1 MKNASTKMITI
12 SALVMAGFIA
22 VMYVNQGFAFGPFQ
36 IRFASAFY
44 AMAFLFPFL
53 VIPIGLANS
62 LSNLF
67 FGGLGVL
74 DIVGGLGVGILTG
87 ALVALVR
94 KMKLPMWMVIP
105 PIILAP
111 GFIVPLWLSP
121 LTGMPYWLLVGLICG
136 GQTPP
141 AILGFLLIK
150 ALSMRKLDGRLEEE

>member
-1 MKNASTKMITI
+1 MKTFSNTKAITV
-12 SALVMAGFIA
+12 SALIMAAFIA

-44 AMAFLFPFL
+44 ATSFLFPFL
-53 VIPIGLANS
+53 IIPLGLANA

-67 FGGLGVL
+67 FGGLGVF
-74 DIVGGLGVGILTG
+74 DIVGGLGVGILTA

-94 KMKLPMWMVIP
+94 KLKLPMWMVIL

-111 GFIVPLWLSP
+111 GFIVPLWLAP
-121 LTGMPYWLLVGLICG
+121 LTGMPYWVLVGLICG

-141 AILGFLLIK
+141 AVLGYVLIR
-150 ALSMRKLDGRLEEE
+150 ALDQRKVGELVS